1 MVISRMKL
9 NNNNVV
15 EFVEYNVNID
25 NLKSLDFLMMNS

>member
-9 NNNNVV
+9 NNKNVV

>member
-1 MVISRMKL
+1 MVISWMKL